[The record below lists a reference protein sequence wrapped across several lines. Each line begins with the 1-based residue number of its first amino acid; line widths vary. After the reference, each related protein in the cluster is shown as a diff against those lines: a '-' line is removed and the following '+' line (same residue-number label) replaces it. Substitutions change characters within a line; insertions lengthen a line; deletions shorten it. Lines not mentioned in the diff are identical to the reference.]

1 MSEECNRLYPPAPI
15 IARKISEEISICGFK
30 IPKRTHVVVSPF
42 LVHRDEDVFPVPEK
56 FDPERFLP
64 ENSAHIPEK
73 GLWRD
78 GSESPGVSHSEKLL
92 PSLSGHERPC
102 APHHKT
108 QSPFVSTR
116 PHQIST
122 QTTGGHIIPKRAHVI
137 VSPFLVHR
145 DEDVFPD
152 PEKFDPHRFLP
163 ENSSHIP
170 ECAYI
175 PFAAD
180 PRNCM
185 DLEEQRQGDN
195 VPNPSYLSDISNGKL
210 SFDQRKDI
218 GVPNITRTGERDK
231 TEENFLGGK
240 KNFIKWNNALFV
252 DSYRVGIGRCDRFH
266 LVRYIRKGRLA
277 YLYNKIF
284 HRKVKKKFGHCPLFT
299 HWLCGVRLVI
309 IHKAEAVKDLLK
321 EKRIIEKSDFYDFF
335 KPYVGT
341 GIITCDSSQWKERR
355 KLLAPCFHSS
365 MLKGNLTVFNEHAQK
380 LVEFLHEE
388 TDKRIHHRNEGKA
401 YVSSLHRLL
410 DVAMTRIWKF
420 WLWPDFIFHCSKAY
434 KEFMHHIRIAHGFSR
449 SIIKQKKHMY
459 MNGEMGDN
467 STRPKCLLDVLLKLH
482 IEDQVLDEE
491 GVRQE
496 VDTFISAGHDIITVV
511 VKWALIGAWN
521 PAIAVKWAPILIGLY
536 PEVQEKIHQEL
547 DSVLGADRKAPLSVG
562 DLKALKYLECV
573 LKECNRIYPPAPAI
587 IRKISED
594 ISVCGY
600 TIPKRAHVIVA
611 PFFLH
616 RDEDV
621 FPDPEKFDPE
631 RFLPENSAHIPE
643 CAYIPFAA
651 GPRDCIGRVFAEME
665 VKILVCHILRNFS
678 LRSLDS
684 RDQVLPII
692 QINLLS
698 SQPARIKF
706 RRRQQ

>member
-1 MSEECNRLYPPAPI
+1 M
-15 IARKISEEISICGFK
+15 
-30 IPKRTHVVVSPF
+30 
-42 LVHRDEDVFPVPEK
+42 
-56 FDPERFLP
+56 
-64 ENSAHIPEK
+64 
-73 GLWRD
+73 
-78 GSESPGVSHSEKLL
+78 
-92 PSLSGHERPC
+92 
-102 APHHKT
+102 
-108 QSPFVSTR
+108 
-116 PHQIST
+116 
-122 QTTGGHIIPKRAHVI
+122 
-137 VSPFLVHR
+137 
-145 DEDVFPD
+145 
-152 PEKFDPHRFLP
+152 
-163 ENSSHIP
+163 
-170 ECAYI
+170 
-175 PFAAD
+175 
-180 PRNCM
+180 
-185 DLEEQRQGDN
+185 
-195 VPNPSYLSDISNGKL
+195 
-210 SFDQRKDI
+210 
-218 GVPNITRTGERDK
+218 
-231 TEENFLGGK
+231 K
-240 KNFIKWNNALFV
+240 K
-252 DSYRVGIGRCDRFH
+252 
-266 LVRYIRKGRLA
+266 
-277 YLYNKIF
+277 
-284 HRKVKKKFGHCPLFT
+284 
-299 HWLCGVRLVI
+299 
-309 IHKAEAVKDLLK
+309 
-321 EKRIIEKSDFYDFF
+321 KRIIEKSDFYDFF

-365 MLKGNLTVFNEHAQK
+365 MLKGNITVFNEHAQK

-388 TDKRIHHRNEGKA
+388 TDKEFTCVENPISLCSLDILCGELNDTDNQHCVNEGKA

-410 DVAMTRIWKF
+410 DLLMSRIWKF

-434 KEFMHHIRIAHGFSR
+434 KEFMHHLRIAHGFSR
-449 SIIKQKKHMY
+449 SIIKEKKHMTKCW
-459 MNGEMGDN
+459 
-467 STRPKCLLDVLLKLH
+467 TR
-482 IEDQVLDEE
+482 E

-496 VDTFISAGHDIITVV
+496 VDTFISAGHGT
-511 VKWALIGAWN
+511 
-521 PAIAVKWAPILIGLY
+521 PAIAVKWALYLIGLY

-547 DSVLGADRKAPLSVG
+547 DSVLGADRKAPLFGRRSESTQIPG
-562 DLKALKYLECV
+562 CV

-600 TIPKRAHVIVA
+600 TTQESTRYCGA
-611 PFFLH
+611 FLLH

-631 RFLPENSAHIPE
+631 RFLPENSAHIPD